1 MKGKGWLAKY
11 KSKKRKTSMF
21 FVLWAAFAVLSF
33 VLLLAFSLTQRF
45 VLQDTYRHE
54 AVDALDK
61 KGQRIN
67 RVLRETPPAEFGDN
81 YDALI
86 RYLSVRDGVQI
97 CILDGEGNVLMPIEE
112 NIDPSAPLWG
122 EDFDFSQKIEEHK
135 RRLAEKGATVENEKS
150 VIYPTQGG
158 FVYGAALPAY
168 ETSGEDTYLYVYQ
181 SVELVQAVEQELNV
195 RMLWIALFVFILSFV
210 VSSAIS
216 GVLIRPLDEI
226 SAKAKRLARGDFEVD
241 FQGEDY
247 FEEMDGLS
255 ASLNFAKDELSK
267 TDRMQK
273 ELIANVSHDFKTPL
287 TMIKAY
293 AEMIVEFAGDDKV
306 KREKSAQVII
316 DEADRLASLV
326 SDVLDLSKI
335 RSGIQALELEPFDIC
350 AYCKEIIARFDYLC
364 QTQGYVF
371 ETEMDKGLYTVADKL
386 KIGQV
391 LYNLIGN
398 AVNYTGENKRVS
410 IVLRKEND
418 VIRFAVMDTGKGI
431 KSEEIAGIWDRYYRS
446 SETHKRPVKGTGLG
460 LSIVKTILE
469 RHGFLYGVDSVLGVG
484 STFYVLFPLKGEETF
499 EEEE

>member
-97 CILDGEGNVLMPIEE
+97 CILDGKGNVLMPIEE

-293 AEMIVEFAGDDKV
+293 ASMIMEISGDIPE
-306 KREKSAQVII
+306 KRNKHAQVIV

-326 SDVLDLSKI
+326 GDVLELSKM
-335 RSGIQALELEPFDIC
+335 RSGLETLKSSEFDMSS
-350 AYCKEIIARFDYLC
+350 YLHEILSRFDYLKD
-364 QTQGYVF
+364 TKGYLFVL
-371 ETEMDKGLYTVADKL
+371 EVEENLWTRGDELKL
-386 KIGQV
+386 GQV
-391 LYNLIGN
+391 VYNLIGN
-398 AVNYTGENKRVS
+398 AVNYTGEDKKVFVR
-410 IVLRKEND
+410 LKKLND
-418 VIRFAVMDTGKGI
+418 TAFRFSVTDTGAGI
-431 KSEEIAGIWDRYYRS
+431 KEEDLPTIWARYYRS
-446 SETHKRPVKGTGLG
+446 SETHKRPVQGTGLG
-460 LSIVKTILE
+460 LSIVKTVLE
-469 RHGFLYGVDSVLGVG
+469 KHRFVFGVDSERGKG
-484 STFYVLFPLKGEETF
+484 STFYVDFPLVSK
-499 EEEE
+499 